1 MLGLM
6 QVGSSVSKV
15 DVHLSVNKNPS
26 VSENHNTEVTVFA
39 KNHVIRA
46 TDTRSVNAL
55 GYRTKPATQ
64 HSRRQT
70 IYSEFFFGSDR
81 GSFALPASRKTVRR
95 CLPDFFVH
103 PARSSLSPA
112 LSPDDIA

>member
-1 MLGLM
+1 M

-46 TDTRSVNAL
+46 TDTRCV
-55 GYRTKPATQ
+55 T
-64 HSRRQT
+64 RQEACDT
-70 IYSEFFFGSDR
+70 AE
-81 GSFALPASRKTVRR
+81 
-95 CLPDFFVH
+95 
-103 PARSSLSPA
+103 RSGLD
-112 LSPDDIA
+112 LYT